1 MAASHPEIAISS
13 HPTWPRNVKDSFIGI
28 VAEIRSSRVDPVVA
42 IAHSEFGS
50 RNLPLELT
58 KPGAN
63 EFHHT

>member
-1 MAASHPEIAISS
+1 M
-13 HPTWPRNVKDSFIGI
+13 KDSFIGI